1 MTWDRWHHHLT
12 AAGYHYAYE
21 PLAKERHVLKQVR
34 LGETH
39 YAGRFRSRRAL
50 ITYLREM
57 VTAELRFDFLLR
69 QDARYVVGNGPSPFL
84 LGLWFPM
91 RQQSRRAKADSAGRA
106 AHERHTQESQ
116 RSFRRL
122 SVALLAYAARLH
134 TSWRGSDS
142 PILFQRALDE
152 ARAEASALGLA
163 AVISGTS
170 PPAPK
175 RARL

>member
-1 MTWDRWHHHLT
+1 MTWDRWHHYLT
-12 AAGYHYAYE
+12 AAGYHYAHE
-21 PLAKERHVLKQVR
+21 PLAKNRHVLKQVQ
-34 LGETH
+34 LGEMH

-50 ITYLREM
+50 ITFLRDM
-57 VTAELRFDFLLR
+57 VTAELRMDFLLR
-69 QDARYVVGNGPSPFL
+69 KDARYVADNGPSPFL

-106 AHERHTQESQ
+106 AHERHDQESQ
-116 RSFRRL
+116 HSFRRL

-142 PILFQRALDE
+142 SILFQRALDE
-152 ARAEASALGLA
+152 ARADASAVGVA

-170 PPAPK
+170 TLAPK

>member
-1 MTWDRWHHHLT
+1 MTWDRWHHYLT
-12 AAGYHYAYE
+12 AAGYHYTYE
-21 PLAKERHVLKQVR
+21 PLAKNRHVLKQVQ
-34 LGETH
+34 LGDMH
-39 YAGRFRSRRAL
+39 CAGRFRSRRAL
-50 ITYLREM
+50 ITFLREK
-57 VTAELRFDFLLR
+57 VTADLRFDFLLR

-84 LGLWFPM
+84 LGLWFPLS
-91 RQQSRRAKADSAGRA
+91 QQSRRASADSSGRA
-106 AHERHTQESQ
+106 AHERHCQESQ
-116 RSFRRL
+116 HSFRRL
-122 SVALLAYAARLH
+122 SAALLAYAARLH

-152 ARAEASALGLA
+152 ARADAGALGLA